1 MRIVG
6 AAPESIAEA
15 GRLIAAG
22 ELVIIPTETVY
33 GLACDAMNEAA
44 VQEVFKAKGR
54 PLNNPLI
61 VHIAELEQLNL
72 VAEDTP
78 MDALQLARRFWPGPL
93 TLVLKKSLRIPSI
106 TTAGLAT
113 VAVRMP
119 DHPVAL
125 AIIRAAGTPVA
136 APSANLFTELSP
148 TRVSH
153 LNADLL
159 HSVALVVD
167 GGSCA
172 VGIESTVIDLT
183 RNPFA
188 LLRRGAITM
197 SDLEAVGVDVVEPS
211 RTQRIGAPGQFPKHY
226 APRTPVVL
234 VERLTKE
241 MPGLVLTGSAE
252 IGQLKM
258 PEAPGEYQAILYQ
271 SLFEL
276 DQLGLAAIYVECPPE
291 QERWAAVLD
300 RLRRAS
306 HS

>member
-241 MPGLVLTGSAE
+241 MSGLVLTGSAE

>member
-211 RTQRIGAPGQFPKHY
+211 RTQRICAPGQFPKHY

>member
-15 GRLIAAG
+15 GQLIASG

-78 MDALQLARRFWPGPL
+78 MDALQLAQRFWPGPL
-93 TLVLKKSLRIPSI
+93 TLVLKKSLKIPSI
-106 TTAGLAT
+106 TTAGLET

-125 AIIRAAGTPVA
+125 DIIRAAGTPVA

-153 LNADLL
+153 LNADIS

-211 RTQRIGAPGQFPKHY
+211 RAQRTGAPGQFPKHY

-241 MPGLVLTGSAE
+241 MPGLVLTGTAE